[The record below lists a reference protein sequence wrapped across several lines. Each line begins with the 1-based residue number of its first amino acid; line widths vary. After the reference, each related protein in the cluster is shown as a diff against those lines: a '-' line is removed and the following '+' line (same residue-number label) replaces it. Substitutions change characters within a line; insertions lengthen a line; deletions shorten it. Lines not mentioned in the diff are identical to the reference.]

1 MEVLQLQM
9 GLEGC
14 VRPRQA
20 EEWKE
25 GIANSGKGW
34 GGDITL

>member
-14 VRPRQA
+14 VGPSQA
-20 EEWKE
+20 EERKK